1 MQFIFENYSRHD
13 YSSFGP
19 FFWSVKGIQWIMINF
34 RWIWL
39 FLKVNTAKDWIRKEQ
54 EIMQIESGSFE
65 NEALVKNTTFG
76 LQIGVSRNSDLR
88 PKHSD
93 PAKYGKL
100 KPPKKIWLE
109 NSDKHL

>member
-1 MQFIFENYSRHD
+1 
-13 YSSFGP
+13 
-19 FFWSVKGIQWIMINF
+19 
-34 RWIWL
+34 
-39 FLKVNTAKDWIRKEQ
+39 
-54 EIMQIESGSFE
+54 MQIESGSFE

-100 KPPKKIWLE
+100 KPPKKI
-109 NSDKHL
+109 